1 MSGVLQTLI
10 SAAIFALVVAA
21 PFIWWWLQDRL
32 RGKSTGDDKEPMRE
46 PEKDRFNHDDMFSDG
61 HKETFDEQ
69 TGLWIRE
76 RD

>member
-10 SAAIFALVVAA
+10 SAAIFVLVVAA
-21 PFIWWWLQDRL
+21 PFVWWLLKDWFQ
-32 RGKSTGDDKEPMRE
+32 GKPILVEKEPMRE
-46 PEKDRFNHDDMFSDG
+46 PEKDRFDHDDMFSDG
-61 HKETFDEQ
+61 HKETFDEH